1 MKLSNKDAWCII
13 LLTAIQLGY
22 SVSFGSQELQDYL
35 DGKKPIPPYYIPVLE
50 SESRHCVVRINL
62 DGRTEEANRI
72 ADTIA

>member
-22 SVSFGSQELQDYL
+22 SVNFDADTLRDYL
-35 DGKKPIPPYYIPVLE
+35 ANKAQVPRPYIASLE
-50 SESRHCVVRINL
+50 KEASHFSRQICL
-62 DGRTEEANRI
+62 DGRAEEANKI